1 MGLLNENMGRPQ
13 APSEITPE
21 GVRRDMNIPPELQNA
36 YERVVVAGM
45 KVMFSK
51 ETNKYV
57 LSAIEGQ
64 GSNAEKLGGG
74 VAELLI
80 MLFAQ
85 SNKTMPP
92 QVIIPAGTELV
103 VQAADFV
110 KQAGLMEVTN
120 QDIGDGIQVM
130 ISLVLKA
137 FGADPQKLFQKISQ
151 FDSSQLPN
159 ILQQQGQPQPQMQ
172 GV

>member
-1 MGLLNENMGRPQ
+1 MGLINENMARPEAQ
-13 APSEITPE
+13 GEISVESVRSE
-21 GVRRDMNIPPELQNA
+21 MNIPPELQNA

-57 LSAIEGQ
+57 LKALESE
-64 GSNAEKLGGG
+64 GSNAQKLGTG
-74 VAELLI
+74 VAELML
-80 MLFAQ
+80 MLFTQ

-92 QVIIPAGTELV
+92 QVLIPAGTELV

-110 KQAGLMEVTN
+110 KQSGLMDVTN

-130 ISLVLKA
+130 ISIVLKA
-137 FGADPQKLFQKISQ
+137 FGADPQKLFQKIGQ
-151 FDSSQLPN
+151 FDASQIPQMT
-159 ILQQQGQPQPQMQ
+159 QQQQAQP

>member
-1 MGLLNENMGRPQ
+1 MGLLNQNMGRPQ
-13 APSEITPE
+13 ADSNITPE
-21 GVRRDMNIPPELQNA
+21 SVRRDMNIPPELQNA

-57 LSAIEGQ
+57 LKAIEGE
-64 GSNAEKLGGG
+64 GTNGEKLGNG

-110 KQAGLMEVTN
+110 KKAGLMKVTN

-130 ISLVLKA
+130 ISQVLRA

-151 FDSSQLPN
+151 FDSGQVQN
-159 ILQQQGQPQPQMQ
+159 IIQQQDQPQPQ